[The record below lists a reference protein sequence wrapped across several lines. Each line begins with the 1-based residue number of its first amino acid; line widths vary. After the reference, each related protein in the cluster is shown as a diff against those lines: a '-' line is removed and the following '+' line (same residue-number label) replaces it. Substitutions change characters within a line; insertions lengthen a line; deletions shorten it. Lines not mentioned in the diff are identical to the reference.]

1 MIQDTLF
8 FGREINRDEFERKL
22 RENPANDHLIKNTT
36 EEIKEVTEDNSLE
49 QRLYKF
55 VNEYDIYDTDD
66 EKNPRE
72 EVSIDQIKDDLK
84 DSKSIE
90 NTFNY
95 FKEIYESEDGDLKDD
110 FESRLYEFIVELE
123 KLQKEK
129 LTEEQR
135 KEQIVE
141 IPTEE
146 KQNEII
152 TPKIKRVITNNNI
165 ANYNLHPEIP
175 IEERNQYVI
184 TNNNLGEG
192 SPREK
197 FARNIEAIKILKK
210 CENENR
216 YATPEEQEKLA
227 QYVGWG
233 GLSKAFD
240 NSDTSWSR
248 EYFILKDLLTEEEY
262 AKARESSLTAFYTPP
277 IVIKSIYN
285 ALENMGL
292 KDANILEPSCRNWQ
306 FFRNVTSRTK

>member
-8 FGREINRDEFERKL
+8 FGREINRDEFERKIK
-22 RENPANDHLIKNTT
+22 ENPANDHLIKTISDET
-36 EEIKEVTEDNSLE
+36 KETLEDNSIE
-49 QRLYKF
+49 QRLYEF

-66 EKNPRE
+66 EENPRK
-72 EVSIDQIKDDLK
+72 EVPIEQIKDDLK
-84 DSKSIE
+84 NSQTIE
-90 NTFNY
+90 NTLNY

-123 KLQKEK
+123 KLREYK
-129 LTEEQR
+129 LAEEQ
-135 KEQIVE
+135 KLEQITE
-141 IPTEE
+141 IP
-146 KQNEII
+146 KQDEVIV
-152 TPKIKRVITNNNI
+152 PKIKRVRTSNNI

-175 IEERNQYVI
+175 MEERNQYII

-197 FARNIEAIKILKK
+197 FAKNIEAIKILKK

-216 YATPEEQEKLA
+216 YATLEEQEKLA

-240 NSDTSWSR
+240 NNDTSWSR
-248 EYFILKDLLTEEEY
+248 EYFILKDLLNEEEY

-292 KDANILEPSCRNWQ
+292 KDANILEPSCRNW
-306 FFRNVTSRTK
+306 